1 MDVPSG
7 VSVSDRGRPRAVCP
21 DTVACPISGPLS
33 SAAWGEACVR
43 SGVGGPVAGLRSS
56 CCARPLWH
64 PPRGSRSR
72 CGWGQGRCPL
82 RLSLGVCMSG
92 AQRPSPVTAV
102 DRPQPPPASARPL
115 GLGGVAS
122 LGPVPSEA
130 DTHPCLSWRLPVPS
144 GLSSHLALG
153 SPSGRRPHALWLSV
167 GPVTL
172 SGQESKPGSISVSRV
187 FWVAGRAWCLPGACS
202 PW

>member
-1 MDVPSG
+1 MSHLGSSELCSVGRGLCPEWSGWAGRRAEILLLCLAPPAPAARVQVPMW
-7 VSVSDRGRPRAVCP
+7 V
-21 DTVACPISGPLS
+21 
-33 SAAWGEACVR
+33 
-43 SGVGGPVAGLRSS
+43 
-56 CCARPLWH
+56 
-64 PPRGSRSR
+64 
-72 CGWGQGRCPL
+72 GQGRCPL

-102 DRPQPPPASARPL
+102 DRLQPPPASARPL